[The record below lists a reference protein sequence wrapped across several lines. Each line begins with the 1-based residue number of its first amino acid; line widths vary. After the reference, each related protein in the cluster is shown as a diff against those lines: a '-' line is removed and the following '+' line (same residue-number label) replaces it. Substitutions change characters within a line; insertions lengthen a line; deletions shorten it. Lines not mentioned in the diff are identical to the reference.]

1 MESTGIAAADG
12 DKTPRTD
19 RGRRTLRA
27 LLDAATAEFGE
38 RGYHDA
44 SIAGITR
51 RAGTALGSF
60 YTYFDGKD
68 AIFRELVRDLSAQVG
83 AQAREAVAAAPDA
96 LAAEREALASFLRFT
111 REHRE
116 IYRIID
122 EAEFVDPVTWRAHY
136 ESAAAR
142 ILARLR
148 EGHGRGQLGVEPEEL
163 HAWAIM
169 GANVF
174 LGLRFGLW
182 DETRDVDDVAAAANA
197 LFAEG
202 LVRRDQGGT
211 D

>member
-1 MESTGIAAADG
+1 MERTGTAEIGG
-12 DKTPRTD
+12 DKVPRTD

-68 AIFRELVRDLSAQVG
+68 AIFRALVRDLSAQVG
-83 AQAREAVAAAPDA
+83 AQAREAVESAPDA

-122 EAEFVDPVTWRAHY
+122 EAEFVDPDTWRSHY
-136 ESAAAR
+136 ESTATR

-148 EGHGRGQLGVEPEEL
+148 EGHARGQLGVKPDEL

-182 DETRDVDDVAAAANA
+182 DRTRDVDEVAAAANA
-197 LFAEG
+197 LLAEG
-202 LVRRDQGGT
+202 LVGRG
-211 D
+211 

>member
-1 MESTGIAAADG
+1 MVGMAATDG
-12 DKTPRTD
+12 DKVPRTD

-27 LLDAATAEFGE
+27 LLNAATAEFGE

-44 SIAGITR
+44 SISGITR

-68 AIFRELVRDLSAQVG
+68 AIFRALVRDLSAQVG

-96 LAAEREALASFLRFT
+96 LTAEREALASFLRFT

-122 EAEFVDPVTWRAHY
+122 EAEFVDPVTWRSHY
-136 ESAAAR
+136 ESTAAR
-142 ILARLR
+142 ILARLKA
-148 EGHGRGQLGVEPEEL
+148 GHACGQLAVEPTEL

-169 GANVF
+169 GINVF

-182 DETRDVDDVAAAANA
+182 DEGRDVDDVAATANA
-197 LFAEG
+197 LLAKG
-202 LVRRDQGGT
+202 LAGGGYSL
-211 D
+211 